1 MQLCMRNPDWHL
13 LRAFHATATLG
24 SLSAAARKLNLTQP
38 TLSRQIAALEGQ
50 IRLELFHRIGRRLM
64 LTEDGQSLLAHV
76 EEMADHARDFALAA
90 AGQSQEAGQTVTL
103 SVTEGCAAYVMP
115 DLIARLRRDM
125 PDLRL
130 RLVVT
135 DQLSDLKRREADI
148 ALRHRPPD
156 AAGLV
161 GDRLADQSA
170 GFYASPDWIA
180 KQGMPRT
187 LADLSLGDFIGMSD
201 PARFLRYLHSHGTAL
216 ADGTPMLASDNA
228 VAVWEMA
235 RRGLGVAVML
245 DDIARR
251 FPEMQRILPDL
262 RPIKV
267 PLWLVAHHALYGTR
281 RLRRLR
287 QLLVAEFS

>member
-1 MQLCMRNPDWHL
+1 MHSCMKSLDWNL
-13 LRAFHATATLG
+13 LRAFHATANHG
-24 SLSAAARKLNLTQP
+24 SLSAAARQLRLTQP

-50 IRLELFHRIGRRLM
+50 IRLALFHRVGRRLM
-64 LTEDGQSLLAHV
+64 LTDDGQALLACV
-76 EEMADHARDFALAA
+76 DDMAGNAHEFALAA
-90 AGQSQEAGQTVTL
+90 AGQSRDAGQTVTL

-115 DLIARLRRDM
+115 DLITRMRQVL

-130 RLVVT
+130 RLVAT
-135 DQLSDLKRREADI
+135 DRLSDLKRREADL

-156 AAGLV
+156 SAGLV

-170 GFYASPDWIA
+170 GFYAAPQWVA
-180 KQGMPRT
+180 EHGLPR
-187 LADLSLGDFIGMSD
+187 DLSDLNLGDFIGMSD
-201 PARFLRYLHSHGTAL
+201 PAQFLRYMRDHGTAL

-245 DDIARR
+245 DAIARH

-262 RPIKV
+262 RPITV
-267 PLWLVAHHALYGTR
+267 PFWLVAHRALYDSPRIR
-281 RLRRLR
+281 RLRRF
-287 QLLVAEFS
+287 LVAEFS